1 MIENF
6 ESGKWYRYTGKKRLD
21 GWNSFG
27 KMDFCLDNKPHQCS
41 VGDGLRASFHDS
53 PNSTQLWEWNK
64 GFENWEK
71 VDSKGK
77 HIKATPIEK
86 HVVIKDDCQNFVGIS
101 NNLDSAIEMA
111 KEQSSNVTVYK
122 LIEVAKVKSERR
134 VIKTIVSSK
143 RKK

>member
-6 ESGKWYRYTGKKRLD
+6 ESGKWYRYTGKERMSK
-21 GWNSFG
+21 WNSFG

-41 VGDGLRASFHDS
+41 VGVETNASFHDS
-53 PNSTQLWEWNK
+53 PNSTNVWRWDE
-64 GFENWEK
+64 GFEKWEK
-71 VDSKGK
+71 VDKIGRIAK
-77 HIKATPIEK
+77 KEPIVK

-101 NNLDSAIEMA
+101 NNLDSAIKTA
-111 KEQSSNVTVYK
+111 KEQSSSVTVYK

>member
-6 ESGKWYRYTGKKRLD
+6 ESGKWYRYTGKERMSD
-21 GWNSFG
+21 WNTHG
-27 KMDFCLDNKPHQCS
+27 KMDFCLDNKPHQCN
-41 VGDGLRASFHDS
+41 VGNGNRASFHDS
-53 PNSTQLWEWNK
+53 PDSSYSWNWSD

-71 VDSKGK
+71 VDKIGG
-77 HIKATPIEK
+77 IAKAEPIEK

-122 LIEVAKVKSERR
+122 LVEVAKVKSERR